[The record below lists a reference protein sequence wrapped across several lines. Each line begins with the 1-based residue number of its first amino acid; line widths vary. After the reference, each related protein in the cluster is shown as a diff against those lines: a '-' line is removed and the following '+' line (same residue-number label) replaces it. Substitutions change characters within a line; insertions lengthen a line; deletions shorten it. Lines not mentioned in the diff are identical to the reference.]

1 MHMDLTVL
9 MAAVE
14 NGFKRIAKLVI
25 QARANVNFNLLG
37 MSQSQMW
44 QEKRDAVITQC
55 SAMNAQLHTSE
66 NKSRSEFN
74 SEAIRKNFLQF
85 YAKRLENISCSS
97 MRTHHAFHTQT
108 RVTRSPVQICVKEEE
123 EH

>member
-1 MHMDLTVL
+1 MDLTVL

-55 SAMNAQLHTSE
+55 SAMLSCIHLRTRAEVNL
-66 NKSRSEFN
+66 
-74 SEAIRKNFLQF
+74 IV
-85 YAKRLENISCSS
+85 KRLEKISCSS
-97 MRTHHAFHTQT
+97 MR
-108 RVTRSPVQICVKEEE
+108 SD
-123 EH
+123 